1 MPTLG
6 GSSNRVLDDGR
17 STLPMS
23 LRNQA
28 TADHSLRAR
37 GARLLR
43 ESKAFIALEV
53 GVAVLILTAYLAD
66 YLPVSE
72 TPFLLLLGWLSLWV
86 RGVGWKG
93 VGLRRPA
100 RWGRAVTLGAL
111 TGATYQFFGS
121 YVLEPLIV
129 RLTRHP
135 VDLSQFANLRGNV
148 SLLLLLLA
156 LVWTFAA
163 FGEEFVY
170 RGYLMNRVAELGG
183 GGAASWAVSLAF
195 VSALFGV
202 AHLYQGVSGI
212 LVNAAAG
219 LVYGAVYLRAGRNL
233 WAAVIAHGVYDT
245 VGLALL
251 YFGY

>member
-1 MPTLG
+1 
-6 GSSNRVLDDGR
+6 
-17 STLPMS
+17 MS

-28 TADHSLRAR
+28 TAGHSLRAR
-37 GARLLR
+37 CGRLLR
-43 ESKAFIALEV
+43 ESKPLIALEI
-53 GVAVLILTAYLAD
+53 GAAILILTAYLAD
-66 YLPVSE
+66 YLPFSE
-72 TPFLLLLGWLSLWV
+72 TPFLLLLGWLSLRV
-86 RGVGWKG
+86 RGVGWRG
-93 VGLRRPA
+93 VGLKRPA
-100 RWGRAVTLGAL
+100 RWGPAVALGAVTGV
-111 TGATYQFFGS
+111 TYQFFGS
-121 YVLEPLIV
+121 YVVEPLIV

-148 SLLLLLLA
+148 FLLLLLLV
-156 LVWTFAA
+156 LVWTLAA

-170 RGYLMNRVAELGG
+170 RGYLMSRVAELAGG
-183 GGAASWAVSLAF
+183 GTAAWVVSLTF

-219 LVYGAVYLRAGRNL
+219 LMYGAVYLRAGRNL
-233 WAAVIAHGVYDT
+233 WAPVIAHGMYDT

>member
-1 MPTLG
+1 
-6 GSSNRVLDDGR
+6 
-17 STLPMS
+17 MS
-23 LRNQA
+23 LRNHA

-37 GARLLR
+37 GGRLLR
-43 ESKAFIALEV
+43 ESKPLIALEI
-53 GVAVLILTAYLAD
+53 GVAILILIAYLAG
-66 YLPVSE
+66 YLPFSE
-72 TPFLLLLGWLSLWV
+72 TPFLLLFGWLSLWF
-86 RGVGWKG
+86 RGVGWRG
-93 VGLRRPA
+93 VGLKRPA
-100 RWGRAVTLGAL
+100 RRGRALTLGAV
-111 TGATYQFFGS
+111 TGVTYQFFGS

-148 SLLLLLLA
+148 FLLLLLLA
-156 LVWTFAA
+156 LVWPFAA

-170 RGYLMNRVAELGG
+170 RGYLMNRVAELAG
-183 GGAASWAVSLAF
+183 GGAAAWAVSLAF

-219 LVYGAVYLRAGRNL
+219 LVYGAVYLLAGRNL
-233 WAAVIAHGVYDT
+233 WAPIIAHGVYDT

>member
-1 MPTLG
+1 
-6 GSSNRVLDDGR
+6 
-17 STLPMS
+17 MS

-28 TADHSLRAR
+28 TADHSLRALC
-37 GARLLR
+37 GRLLR
-43 ESKAFIALEV
+43 ESKPLIALEV
-53 GVAVLILTAYLAD
+53 SVAILILTAYLAD
-66 YLPVSE
+66 YLPLSE
-72 TPFLLLLGWLSLWV
+72 TPFLLLLGWLSLRV

-93 VGLRRPA
+93 VGLKRPA
-100 RWGRAVTLGAL
+100 RWGQAVTLGAV
-111 TGATYQFFGS
+111 TGVTYQFFGS

-148 SLLLLLLA
+148 FLLLLLLA

-170 RGYLMNRVAELGG
+170 RGYLMNRVAELAG
-183 GGAASWAVSLAF
+183 GGAAAWAVSLAF

-233 WAAVIAHGVYDT
+233 WAPVIAHGVYDT

>member
-1 MPTLG
+1 
-6 GSSNRVLDDGR
+6 
-17 STLPMS
+17 MS
-23 LRNQA
+23 LQNHA
-28 TADHSLRAR
+28 TADHGLRVR
-37 GARLLR
+37 CGRLLR
-43 ESKAFIALEV
+43 ESKPLIALEI
-53 GVAVLILTAYLAD
+53 GVAILILTVYLAG
-66 YLPVSE
+66 YLPFSE
-72 TPFLLLLGWLSLWV
+72 IPFLLLFGWLSLWL

-93 VGLRRPA
+93 VGLKRPA
-100 RWGRAVTLGAL
+100 RWGRALTLGAV
-111 TGATYQFFGS
+111 TGVTFQFFGS

-148 SLLLLLLA
+148 FFLLVLLA

-170 RGYLMNRVAELGG
+170 RGYLMNRVAELAGG
-183 GGAASWAVSLAF
+183 GTAAWAVSLTF

-219 LVYGAVYLRAGRNL
+219 LVYSAVYLLAGRNL
-233 WAAVIAHGVYDT
+233 WAPIIAHGVYDT